1 MRVLM
6 VIAAAASVAACSGTR
21 EEGPTQRER
30 IGQSWKYEGGESP
43 GDGGAAAKVAYI
55 GSANAV
61 QTMTAPDTFS
71 VLLVQPLKSGTADV
85 TVKLVG
91 APFTCDLSN
100 CRITARVDGGK
111 AEEWQGRMATND
123 DGITIAPSQ
132 GAYAAIRKAKTLT
145 VDLVVDG
152 KEKTT
157 PFTFNVAGLDL
168 KG

>member
-1 MRVLM
+1 MRAILT
-6 VIAAAASVAACSGTR
+6 IAAVALTLAACSGKKD
-21 EEGPTQRER
+21 EGPTQREQ
-30 IGQSWKYEGGESP
+30 IGQTWKYEGGE
-43 GDGGAAAKVAYI
+43 GGGAKGAKVAYI
-55 GSANAV
+55 GSTNTV

-71 VLLVQPLKSGTADV
+71 VLLVQPLKNGTADV

-91 APFTCDLSN
+91 APFTCDLSD
-100 CRITARVDGGK
+100 CSVKARIDGGEPEVWK
-111 AEEWQGRMATND
+111 GRVATND

-132 GAYAAIRKAKTLT
+132 GAYAEIRDARTVT

-152 KEKTT
+152 KEQTA

>member
-1 MRVLM
+1 MRAILT
-6 VIAAAASVAACSGTR
+6 IAAMAALATCSG
-21 EEGPTQRER
+21 EKDKGPTQREQ
-30 IGQSWKYEGGESP
+30 IGQTWKYEGGEGESAK
-43 GDGGAAAKVAYI
+43 GAKVAYI

-71 VLLVQPLKSGTADV
+71 VLLVQPLKNGTADV

-91 APFTCDLSN
+91 APFTCDLSD
-100 CRITARVDGGK
+100 CRVKASVDG
-111 AEEWQGRMATND
+111 AAREEWKGRVATND

-132 GAYAAIRKAKTLT
+132 GAYAAIRKAKTVT

-152 KEKTT
+152 KEQTA
-157 PFTFNVAGLDL
+157 PFTFNVAGLEL